1 MARDETP
8 FPLAMQPR
16 VTALAW
22 SLANGN
28 VILLDTHG
36 PNKLARD
43 ETPYPLVRPC
53 FIIFSGPSCF
63 LLRSFLLL
71 SRGSLGEA
79 SRARLLGARSGSGSG
94 SAKRIFSKI
103 AGSEAFSGAFFI

>member
-1 MARDETP
+1 MRRLARDETP

-79 SRARLLGARSGSGSG
+79 SRGFIFRLLSLTSLLYLLGL
-94 SAKRIFSKI
+94 
-103 AGSEAFSGAFFI
+103 